1 MLNGFSA
8 YKYILRETRRF
19 KWIPIDIIDLE
30 RLKNIGDWFKKEDA
44 NYKKVLLSSIKAE
57 HERWMNV
64 TPILMIIVPLVTIFF
79 TFFISFSIGL
89 MNIGSNIYFNKESF
103 SEEVL
108 KELNL
113 KDISVDMFLDELI
126 TTNTEGFI
134 EFLLT
139 SMALLIFIISVYYW
153 KINRLAKVKNI
164 IETYAEE
171 TTYSENHEKDK
182 KVKIY
187 FH

>member
-79 TFFISFSIGL
+79 TFL
-89 MNIGSNIYFNKESF
+89 YH
-103 SEEVL
+103 
-108 KELNL
+108 
-113 KDISVDMFLDELI
+113 SV
-126 TTNTEGFI
+126 
-134 EFLLT
+134 
-139 SMALLIFIISVYYW
+139 
-153 KINRLAKVKNI
+153 
-164 IETYAEE
+164 
-171 TTYSENHEKDK
+171 
-182 KVKIY
+182 
-187 FH
+187 

>member
-1 MLNGFSA
+1 
-8 YKYILRETRRF
+8 
-19 KWIPIDIIDLE
+19 
-30 RLKNIGDWFKKEDA
+30 
-44 NYKKVLLSSIKAE
+44 
-57 HERWMNV
+57 
-64 TPILMIIVPLVTIFF
+64 
-79 TFFISFSIGL
+79 